1 MKHFSIKEAI
11 SFGWNTFKSRPWFF
25 VQAGIV
31 LFLVNLG
38 VNAIQS
44 IVEYGADEFVLL
56 NLVSAIVGIA
66 VSMLISMGETAFFL
80 RAHDGV
86 HSARLADLWHPQ
98 GFWRFVGATF
108 CAALIIVVGFIL
120 LIVPG
125 VIAAL
130 ALTFV
135 SYVVIE
141 EGLSPIEA
149 LKRSAALTKGS
160 RWQLF
165 VLGLAL
171 FGINILGLLALGVG
185 LFVSIP
191 VSFLAMVHVY
201 RALKEKT
208 SIVPVEEM
216 VPATA

>member
-44 IVEYGADEFVLL
+44 IVEYGADEFALL

-208 SIVPVEEM
+208 SIVPVEEV